1 MTDAGTTEWTDKTKE
16 LIPLGLSENVSLK
29 ILNANLNL
37 IFPWG
42 NLASVGTTGTL
53 DIKRFPRGKNHGPK

>member
-1 MTDAGTTEWTDKTKE
+1 MTDAGTTGWTDKTKE

-42 NLASVGTTGTL
+42 NLAFVGTTGTL